1 MEKENTLDDR
11 HSFCSPFTSFGIQG
25 EFNRAIPI
33 MVSLWGFV
41 ASWIT
46 GRLDLSLDLTFN
58 VRPVEESGHTSSRSV
73 KDGAGIFL
81 KIPSD
86 YFDVVIHGVFFES

>member
-1 MEKENTLDDR
+1 V
-11 HSFCSPFTSFGIQG
+11 
-25 EFNRAIPI
+25 IPI
-33 MVSLWGFV
+33 LVSPWGFV

-46 GRLDLSLDLTFN
+46 GRLDLTFN

-73 KDGAGIFL
+73 KDGARIFL

-86 YFDVVIHGVFFES
+86 YFDVVIHGVFSLV

>member
-1 MEKENTLDDR
+1 
-11 HSFCSPFTSFGIQG
+11 
-25 EFNRAIPI
+25 

-46 GRLDLSLDLTFN
+46 GRLNLTLD
-58 VRPVEESGHTSSRSV
+58 VGPVEESGHTSSRSV

-86 YFDVVIHGVFFES
+86 YFDVVIHDVFFES

>member
-1 MEKENTLDDR
+1 MEKENPLDDR
-11 HSFCSPFTSFGIQG
+11 HSFCSPFISFGI
-25 EFNRAIPI
+25 ERKLNRVIPI
-33 MVSLWGFV
+33 LVSPWGFV

-46 GRLDLSLDLTFN
+46 GRLDLTFN

-73 KDGAGIFL
+73 KDGARIFL

-86 YFDVVIHGVFFES
+86 YFDVVIHGVFSLV

>member
-1 MEKENTLDDR
+1 V
-11 HSFCSPFTSFGIQG
+11 
-25 EFNRAIPI
+25 IPI
-33 MVSLWGFV
+33 LVSPWGFV

-46 GRLDLSLDLTFN
+46 GRLDLTFN

-73 KDGAGIFL
+73 KNGAGIFK

-86 YFDVVIHGVFFES
+86 YFDVVIHGVILLNLFFCFSSTLPILSDIFLSVNLN